1 MKSEQDRHKVHPVKS
16 YRDALQLMRFVP
28 DFPKKG
34 ILFQD
39 ITPILSDGQ
48 AFSAI
53 IQEIVSRS
61 PSVDYVAGV
70 EARGFIFAAAV
81 AHELGIG
88 FIPIRKKGKL
98 PHDSISRSYGLEYGQ
113 AELEI
118 HRDAIPAGSKVLLI
132 DDILATGG
140 TIGAAIALVNELEA
154 TVTDVAFISEISELN
169 GHLAIRE
176 KYPLIK
182 IHILSNS

>member
-1 MKSEQDRHKVHPVKS
+1 MKSEQVAHKVHPVKS
-16 YRDALQLMRFVP
+16 YRDALELMRLIP
-28 DFPKKG
+28 DFPKVG

-39 ITPILSDGQ
+39 ITPILSDGE

-53 IQEIVSRS
+53 IREIVSRS
-61 PSVDYVAGV
+61 SSVNYVAGV

-81 AHELGIG
+81 AHELGVG

-98 PHDSISRSYGLEYGQ
+98 PHDSISRSYGLEYGD

-118 HRDAIPAGSKVLLI
+118 HRDAIPEGSKVLLI

-140 TIGAAIALVNELEA
+140 TIGAAIELVHELRA
-154 TVTDVAFISEISELN
+154 TVTDVAFISEIPELN
-169 GHLAIRE
+169 GTLLIRE
-176 KYPLIK
+176 SYPAMK
-182 IHILSNS
+182 IHVLSNP

>member
-1 MKSEQDRHKVHPVKS
+1 MKS
-16 YRDALQLMRFVP
+16 YRDALLLMRLIP
-28 DFPKKG
+28 DFPKDG

-39 ITPILSDGQ
+39 ITPILSDGP
-48 AFSAI
+48 AFSSI
-53 IQEIVSRS
+53 IREIVSRS
-61 PSVDYVAGV
+61 SSVDYVAGV

-98 PHDSISRSYGLEYGQ
+98 PHDAISRSYGLEYGE

-118 HRDAIPAGSKVLLI
+118 HRDAIPEGSRVLLI

-140 TIGAAIALVNELEA
+140 TIGAAIQLVHELKA
-154 TVTDVAFISEISELN
+154 VVTDIAFVSEIPELN
-169 GHLAIRE
+169 GHLTISRN
-176 KYPLIK
+176 YPAIK
-182 IHILSNS
+182 IHILTNS